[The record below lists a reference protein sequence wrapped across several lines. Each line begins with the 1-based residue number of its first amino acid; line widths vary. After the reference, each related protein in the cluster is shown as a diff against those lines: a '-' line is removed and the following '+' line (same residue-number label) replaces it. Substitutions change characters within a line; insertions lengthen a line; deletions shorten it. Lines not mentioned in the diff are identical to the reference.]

1 MDPHVLKPKW
11 RLRLLVASWLVALQ
25 IPLLAALP
33 TPTGYVN
40 DFASVLDESAEAYL
54 ETFLQTLERQTSAEV
69 VLVTVT
75 SLEGTTIE
83 EYANRLFADWGIGKR
98 QQDNGVLL
106 LVSPNDRTVRI
117 EVGYGLEPVLPD
129 GLAGEIIRTEII
141 PEFRTGNY
149 PRGIGRGLN
158 RIAQVVRRDPA
169 AASSEASLDAASDVP
184 PAMVI
189 IPFLGTFIVL
199 GAFAAG
205 LGWRTKTYTPLLSG
219 ALFAGIP
226 LLMTV
231 AVSSLLSLVVLVP
244 LGMAAVAWGYRR
256 GRSAYW
262 VGMLRRGA
270 PDPMRRDEPSSWI
283 TGGVPGSSTGGSSD
297 STGDSTGSSSSSDFG
312 GGSSGGGGASGRW

>member
-1 MDPHVLKPKW
+1 VDPHVLQPDW

-33 TPTGYVN
+33 TRTGYVN
-40 DFASVLDESAEAYL
+40 DSASVLDEAAEAYL

-169 AASSEASLDAASDVP
+169 AVSSEASLDAANDVP
-184 PAMVI
+184 PALVL
-189 IPFLGTFIVL
+189 IPFFGTFIVL

-205 LGWRTKTYTPLLSG
+205 LGWRTKTYGPLLSG

-244 LGMAAVAWGYRR
+244 LGMAAVGMGYRR

-270 PDPMRRDEPSSWI
+270 PDPMKCNEPSSWI

-297 STGDSTGSSSSSDFG
+297 STGDSTGSSSSSDSG